1 MEENKNLTAERSLEI
16 ITEQI
21 EQSRRTVSQSTGQ
34 ALYVSGL
41 CTVAMSGI
49 VAIVNYVSKTP
60 LGHLLWLVL
69 PVIIWIALRNIF
81 KKRQHEPVSFVGTL
95 VGKTWWTFAIFTVVF
110 FVLSIL
116 WNVIAPRLLSPT
128 QMIFF
133 DGGIGTAPTIML
145 LMGMAVTMTGH
156 ILRSSWLVVF
166 GIVGGLMIFAWEG
179 FGIGR
184 AILVELTGK
193 SYTELYEPSTTLTC
207 LSVLLF
213 AFVGLVIPGMMLK
226 KQSL

>member
-41 CTVAMSGI
+41 CTVAMSGV

-81 KKRQHEPVSFVGTL
+81 KNRQHEPTTIVSSL
-95 VGKTWWTFAIFTVVF
+95 VGKTWWTFAFLTLGF
-110 FVLSIL
+110 FVLEIL
-116 WNVIAPRLLSPT
+116 WNTIGGRLLSPT
-128 QMIFF
+128 QMNFY
-133 DGGIGTAPTIML
+133 GRGTATAPTIML

-156 ILRSSWLVVF
+156 ILRSRWLVVF

-184 AILVELTGK
+184 AILLELTGK
-193 SYTELYEPSTTLTC
+193 SYPEIYQSSATLTC

-213 AFVGLVIPGMMLK
+213 ALVGLVIPGMMLK

>member
-1 MEENKNLTAERSLEI
+1 M
-16 ITEQI
+16 
-21 EQSRRTVSQSTGQ
+21 SQSTGQ

-41 CTVAMSGI
+41 CTVAMSGV

-60 LGHLLWLVL
+60 LGHLLWLAL

-81 KKRQHEPVSFVGTL
+81 KKRQHEPTTIVSSL
-95 VGKTWWTFAIFTVVF
+95 VGKTWWTFAFLTLGF
-110 FVLSIL
+110 FVLEIL
-116 WNVIAPRLLSPT
+116 WNTIGGRLLSPT
-128 QMIFF
+128 QMNFY
-133 DGGIGTAPTIML
+133 GRGTATAPTIML

-156 ILRSSWLVVF
+156 ILRSRWLVVF
-166 GIVGGLMIFAWEG
+166 GIVGGLMMFAWEG
-179 FGIGR
+179 FGIGK
-184 AILVELTGK
+184 AILVALTGK
-193 SYTELYEPSTTLTC
+193 PYLELYQSGVILTC

>member
-41 CTVAMSGI
+41 CTVAMSGV
-49 VAIVNYVSKTP
+49 VAIVNFVSKTP

-110 FVLSIL
+110 FVLATL
-116 WNVIAPRLLSPT
+116 WTVFAVSLLSP
-128 QMIFF
+128 QQIRFYSNVYSV
-133 DGGIGTAPTIML
+133 APTIML

-156 ILRSSWLVVF
+156 ILRSRWLVVF
-166 GIVGGLMIFAWEG
+166 GIVGGLMMFAWEG

>member
-41 CTVAMSGI
+41 CTVAMSGV

-81 KKRQHEPVSFVGTL
+81 QKRQHEPTTIVSSL
-95 VGKTWWTFAIFTVVF
+95 VGKTWWTFAILTVVF
-110 FVLSIL
+110 FVLAIL
-116 WNVIAPRLLSPT
+116 WTVIAGRLLSPQ
-128 QMIFF
+128 QMRFYSNVYSV
-133 DGGIGTAPTIML
+133 TPTIML

-156 ILRSSWLVVF
+156 ILRSRWLVVF

>member
-41 CTVAMSGI
+41 CTVAMSGV

-81 KKRQHEPVSFVGTL
+81 KNRQHEPTTIVSSL
-95 VGKTWWTFAIFTVVF
+95 VGKTWWTFAIFTLVF
-110 FVLSIL
+110 FVIAIL
-116 WNVIAPRLLSPT
+116 WNTI
-128 QMIFF
+128 
-133 DGGIGTAPTIML
+133 GGRILPPSEIVFCNHIPISSTIML

-156 ILRSSWLVVF
+156 ILRSRWLVIF
-166 GIVGGLMIFAWEG
+166 GIVAGLGIFAWEH
-179 FGIGR
+179 FGIGKV
-184 AILVELTGK
+184 ILHYLKDK
-193 SYTELYEPSTTLTC
+193 SYEELYVSGATLTC

>member
-60 LGHLLWLVL
+60 LGHLLWLLL
-69 PVIIWIALRNIF
+69 PVIIWLALRNIF
-81 KKRQHEPVSFVGTL
+81 KNRRHEPANFVGSL
-95 VGKTWWTFAIFTVVF
+95 VGKIWWTYCIFTLVF
-110 FVLSIL
+110 FVITIL
-116 WNVIAPRLLSPT
+116 WNLIGARLLSPA
-128 QMIFF
+128 QMAFYG
-133 DGGIGTAPTIML
+133 DGTAIAPTIML

-156 ILRSSWLVVF
+156 VLRSRWLVVF
-166 GIVGGLMIFAWEG
+166 GIVGGLFMFAWEG
-179 FGIGR
+179 FGIGK
-184 AILVELTGK
+184 AILVNLTGK
-193 SYTELYEPSTTLTC
+193 SYNELFVSSTTLTC

>member
-81 KKRQHEPVSFVGTL
+81 KNRQHEPTSIVSSL
-95 VGKTWWTFAIFTVVF
+95 VGKTWWTFAVFTVVF
-110 FVLSIL
+110 FVLATL
-116 WNVIAPRLLSPT
+116 WTVFAVRLLSP
-128 QMIFF
+128 QQIRFYSNVYSV
-133 DGGIGTAPTIML
+133 APTIML

-156 ILRSSWLVVF
+156 ILRSRWLVVF

>member
-81 KKRQHEPVSFVGTL
+81 KNRQHEPTSIVSSL
-95 VGKTWWTFAIFTVVF
+95 VGKTWWTFAVFTVVF
-110 FVLSIL
+110 FVLATL
-116 WNVIAPRLLSPT
+116 WTVFAVRLLSPQQIRFYSNVYSVT
-128 QMIFF
+128 
-133 DGGIGTAPTIML
+133 PTIML

-156 ILRSSWLVVF
+156 ILRSRWLVVF

>member
-1 MEENKNLTAERSLEI
+1 MTAERSLEI

-81 KKRQHEPVSFVGTL
+81 KNRQHEPTSIVSSL
-95 VGKTWWTFAIFTVVF
+95 VGKTWWTFAVFTVVF
-110 FVLSIL
+110 FVLATL
-116 WNVIAPRLLSPT
+116 WTVFAVRLLSPQQIRFYSNVYSVT
-128 QMIFF
+128 
-133 DGGIGTAPTIML
+133 PTIML

-156 ILRSSWLVVF
+156 ILRSRWLVVF

>member
-21 EQSRRTVSQSTGQ
+21 EQSRRTMSKSTGQ

-41 CTVAMSGI
+41 CTVAMSGV

-81 KKRQHEPVSFVGTL
+81 KNRQHEPTTIVSSL

-110 FVLSIL
+110 FVLAIL
-116 WNVIAPRLLSPT
+116 WTVIAGRLLSPQ
-128 QMIFF
+128 QMRFYSNVYSV
-133 DGGIGTAPTIML
+133 TPTIML

-156 ILRSSWLVVF
+156 ILRSRWLVVF

-193 SYTELYEPSTTLTC
+193 SYTELYEPSATLTC